1 MGLFKGGNPAI
12 SEKTFE
18 QVRHFEGEAMTV
30 RGTLNKFG
38 LMFIMLLGGASFT
51 WSMFYQILDKAGVA
65 AAGAAVMPWMWGSL
79 IGGLVLSL
87 VIIFKKTWAPYLALG
102 YGLLEGLFLGA
113 ISAFYYFAF
122 AASYPSIIMHAV
134 LLTFGC
140 AAAMYFLYK
149 TGVIRATNTFKKV
162 IMTATAGIAIFY
174 LISMVLRLFGI
185 QMPYLHDSSPIGI
198 LISLVIVVIASLNLI
213 LDFDMMEQG
222 AAEGAP
228 KYFEWYCA
236 FGLMVTIVWLY
247 LEILRLL
254 GKLSSRD

>member
-1 MGLFKGGNPAI
+1 MGIFKGGNPAM

-18 QVRHFEGEAMTV
+18 QVQHFQGEVMTV
-30 RGTLNKFG
+30 KGTMNKFG
-38 LMFIMLLGGASFT
+38 LMFIMLLAGASFT
-51 WSMFYQILDKAGVA
+51 WSMFYQ
-65 AAGAAVMPWMWGSL
+65 AGAPAVMPWMWGSM

-113 ISAFYYFAF
+113 ISAFYDYAF
-122 AASYPSIIMHAV
+122 AEKYPSIIMHAV

-140 AAAMYFLYK
+140 AAAMYILYK

-162 IMTATAGIAIFY
+162 IFTATAGIAMFY
-174 LISMVLRLFGI
+174 LIAIVLRLFGI
-185 QMPYLHDSSPIGI
+185 EMPYLHENGAVGIGI
-198 LISLVIVVIASLNLI
+198 SLFIVAIAALNLI

-222 AAEGAP
+222 AQQGAP

-254 GKLSSRD
+254 AKLNSRD

>member
-12 SEKTFE
+12 SEKSFE

-51 WSMFYQILDKAGVA
+51 WSMFYKSGPE
-65 AAGAAVMPWMWGSL
+65 AVMPWMWGSL
-79 IGGLVLSL
+79 IGGLILSL

-113 ISAFYYFAF
+113 ISAFYDFAF
-122 AASYPSIIMHAV
+122 AETYPSIIMHAV

-140 AAAMYFLYK
+140 AAAMYVLYK
-149 TGVIRATNTFKKV
+149 TGVIKATNAFRKV
-162 IMTATAGIAIFY
+162 IISATAGIAIFY

-198 LISLVIVVIASLNLI
+198 AISLVIVVVAALNLV
-213 LDFDMMEQG
+213 LDFDLMEQG

>member
-1 MGLFKGGNPAI
+1 MGIFKGGNPAM

-18 QVRHFEGEAMTV
+18 QVQHFEGEVMTV
-30 RGTLNKFG
+30 KGTMNKFG

-51 WSMFYQILDKAGVA
+51 WSMFYQAGA
-65 AAGAAVMPWMWGSL
+65 AAVMPWMWGSL
-79 IGGLVLSL
+79 IGGFILSL

-113 ISAFYYFAF
+113 VSAFYDYAF
-122 AASYPSIIMHAV
+122 ADKYPSIIMHAV

-140 AAAMYFLYK
+140 AAAMYILYK
-149 TGVIRATNTFKKV
+149 TGVIRATNTFRKV
-162 IMTATAGIAIFY
+162 IFTATAGIAIFY
-174 LISMVLRLFGI
+174 LIAMVLRMFGTE
-185 QMPYLHDSSPIGI
+185 MPYLHENGPVGIGI
-198 LISLVIVVIASLNLI
+198 SLFIVAIAALNLI
-213 LDFDMMEQG
+213 LDFDMMDQG
-222 AAEGAP
+222 AQQGAP

-254 GKLSSRD
+254 GKLNSRD

>member
-1 MGLFKGGNPAI
+1 MGIFKGGNPAM

-18 QVRHFEGEAMTV
+18 QVQHLGSDAMTV

-51 WSMFYQILDKAGVA
+51 WAIFYRTGPQ
-65 AAGAAVMPWMWGSL
+65 AVMPWMWGSL

-87 VIIFKKTWAPYLALG
+87 VIIFKKEWAPYLALG
-102 YGLLEGLFLGA
+102 YGLAEGLFLGA
-113 ISAFYYFAF
+113 VSAFYDFAF
-122 AASYPSIIMHAV
+122 ADKYPSIIMHAV

-140 AAAMYFLYK
+140 AAAMYVLFQ
-149 TGVIRATNTFKKV
+149 TGVIKATNTFKKV
-162 IMTATAGIAIFY
+162 VIIATAAIAFFY
-174 LISMVLRLFGI
+174 LIAMVMRLFGAE
-185 QMPYLHDSSPIGI
+185 MPYLHDNGPIGI
-198 LISLVIVVIASLNLI
+198 GISLVITAVAALNLI
-213 LDFDMMEQG
+213 LDFDLMKEGAEQ
-222 AAEGAP
+222 GAP

-236 FGLMVTIVWLY
+236 FGLMVTMVWLY

>member
-18 QVRHFEGEAMTV
+18 QVHQYGGETMTIK
-30 RGTLNKFG
+30 GTMNKFG

-51 WSMFYQILDKAGVA
+51 WNLFYKS
-65 AAGAAVMPWMWGSL
+65 GAEAVMPWMWGSL
-79 IGGLVLSL
+79 IGGMILAL

-113 ISAFYYFAF
+113 VSAFYDFAF
-122 AASYPSIIMHAV
+122 ADSYPSIIMHAV

-140 AAAMYFLYK
+140 AAAMYILYH
-149 TGVIRATNTFKKV
+149 TGVIKATGTFKKV
-162 IMTATAGIAIFY
+162 IFTATAGIAIFY
-174 LISMVLRLFGI
+174 LIAMVMRMFGTE
-185 QMPYLHDSSPIGI
+185 MPYLHDNGPVGIGI
-198 LISLVIVVIASLNLI
+198 SLFIVAIAALNLI

-222 AAEGAP
+222 ATQGAP

-247 LEILRLL
+247 LEMLRLL
-254 GKLSSRD
+254 SKLSSRD